1 MKKTFYEVLWAI
13 AKEEKLIDKWIYE
26 EKLLFNGTT
35 YSWTP
40 KALEEAD
47 AEEVLGKLQVSR
59 VPGSLKEQ
67 SLKEIFIDEPKHS
80 NNKGIVIPST
90 WLGDF
95 ISKFSAKN
103 LGISGKTTD
112 KSSVVKRL
120 IKFLSEYD
128 YTLEEISQATDLCI
142 SYMKQQGSIK
152 YIRECG
158 YFIFKKVDGV
168 DQSDLAKWCEELK
181 NGSGPAYNSHQI
193 L

>member
-1 MKKTFYEVLWAI
+1 MV
-13 AKEEKLIDKWIYE
+13 DKWIYE

-40 KALEEAD
+40 KALEELDLSKSIGELTALEKTTMTHKSSKD
-47 AEEVLGKLQVSR
+47 APNRDLS
-59 VPGSLKEQ
+59 
-67 SLKEIFIDEPKHS
+67 
-80 NNKGIVIPST
+80 IPPT
-90 WLGDF
+90 WLAEF

-103 LGISGKTTD
+103 IGVSGKTTD

-128 YTLEEISQATDLCI
+128 YTLEEIGQATDLYI
-142 SYMKQQGSIK
+142 STLKQQGSIRF
-152 YIRECG
+152 IRECG

>member
-1 MKKTFYEVLWAI
+1 MKKTFYEVLWAL
-13 AKEEKLIDKWIYE
+13 AKQEKMIDRWIYE

-40 KALEEAD
+40 KALQDLDVTESVGELSAL
-47 AEEVLGKLQVSR
+47 EKLKTTHINTAPNRDLS
-59 VPGSLKEQ
+59 
-67 SLKEIFIDEPKHS
+67 
-80 NNKGIVIPST
+80 IPPT
-90 WLGDF
+90 WLADF

-103 LGISGKTTD
+103 LGVSGKTTD

-120 IKFLSEYD
+120 IKFLSDYD
-128 YTLEEISQATDLCI
+128 YTLEEISQATDLYI
-142 SYMKQQGSIK
+142 STLKQQGSIK
-152 YIRECG
+152 FIRECG

-181 NGSGPAYNSHQI
+181 NGTGPAYNSHQI